1 MATYRLLQERAPFF
15 HEVGQRALVD
25 RLLHR
30 RKSPISAF
38 GQNIATRVQ
47 FLPRTPWQ
55 GKDIFKDRERFL
67 NATICQVSGHRAAI
81 DLRADQS
88 ALYKRT
94 NLRGTSKIMVVA
106 TVVKRLNP
114 KMVRSEER
122 RVWK

>member
-38 GQNIATRVQ
+38 GQNLATRVQ
-47 FLPRTPWQ
+47 FLPRTARQ

-67 NATICQVSGHRAAI
+67 NATICQVSGQRTAI

-88 ALYKRT
+88 TLYKRT
-94 NLRGTSKIMVVA
+94 NLRRTSKIMVVA
-106 TVVKRLNP
+106 AVVKGLNP
-114 KMVRSEER
+114 KMVSGDHQT
-122 RVWK
+122 